1 MLGLRF
7 ASRNSAMLTSTRA
20 LSTTLKYQG
29 GSGASLRSTIK
40 DGNPFWLD
48 HQRTAKEGFHKHI
61 LLERYVSAGMLAGIP
76 LAMAIPGNFILDSAA
91 LTAIIF
97 HSYHGIANM
106 ISDYVPLV
114 APPLVAPLK
123 FLFTIYCVAAV
134 ACGLYFNFEDEG
146 FGNVMNQLFCM

>member
-7 ASRNSAMLTSTRA
+7 ASRNSALLSSTRA
-20 LSTTLKYQG
+20 LSTTLNYQG
-29 GSGASLRSTIK
+29 GGGTLRSTIK

-61 LLERYVSAGMLAGIP
+61 LMERYVSAGMLAMIP
-76 LAMAIPGNFILDSAA
+76 ASMIMPGNFILDSAA
-91 LTAIIF
+91 LTAIIY

-123 FLFTIYCVAAV
+123 FLFTIYCIIAV

-146 FGNVMNQLFCM
+146 FGKVMNQLFCM

>member
-1 MLGLRF
+1 MG
-7 ASRNSAMLTSTRA
+7 
-20 LSTTLKYQG
+20 YQG
-29 GSGASLRSTIK
+29 GGGTLRSTIK

-48 HQRTAKEGFHKHI
+48 HQPTAKEGFHKHI

-76 LAMAIPGNFILDSAA
+76 LAMIIPGNFLLDSAA

-114 APPLVAPLK
+114 LPPAVAPLK
-123 FLFTIYCVAAV
+123 FFSLFIAS
-134 ACGLYFNFEDEG
+134 L
-146 FGNVMNQLFCM
+146 QLLVVYTLILRMKDLVR